1 MKYEIRPSWIMNGY
15 YHGTF
20 KYSYPFFKD
29 MAPNPHRKL
38 YNGLNTVTQAE
49 VYL

>member
-1 MKYEIRPSWIMNGY
+1 MNGY

-20 KYSYPFFKD
+20 IYAHPFFKD
-29 MAPNPHRKL
+29 MPLDTHRKL
-38 YNGLNTVTQAE
+38 YNGLKTVTQAE